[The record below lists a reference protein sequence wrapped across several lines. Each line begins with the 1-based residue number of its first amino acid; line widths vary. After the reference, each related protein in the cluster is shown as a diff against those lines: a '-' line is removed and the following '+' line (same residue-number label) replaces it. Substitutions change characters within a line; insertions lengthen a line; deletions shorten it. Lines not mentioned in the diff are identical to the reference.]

1 MSEHTITVAGVAVDT
16 RHWIGGER
24 VASAQ
29 TFPDV
34 SPIDGST
41 IGEIS
46 RGTAMEAA
54 AAVAAA
60 KAAFPAWAATSRAE
74 RARILH
80 AIADGVEKRI
90 EELSIVETTDNGAL
104 LRSHRRGV
112 MPRVAHNFRFFADWL
127 LKLEHEDFET
137 RGHTNHVSWDPA
149 GPSVLITPWNA
160 PLMLAT
166 WKVAPALAAGN
177 TVILKPAE
185 WTPLTASLL
194 ADIAAEAGLPAG
206 VLNVVQGYGSEIGDA
221 LTSHPD
227 VRRISFTGSVPTAK
241 RIAES
246 AAANLTPLSLELGG
260 KSPLLVFADA
270 DLDLAVDL
278 AVEQYDNAGQVC
290 LAATRFLVEE
300 SVAEEFTR
308 RFVEK
313 AGQLTQGDPR
323 GEATDIGPNIH
334 PLQLEKIDGFV
345 QRAVAAGARAV
356 IGGHRKDGQYYAPT
370 LLTDVAQDSEIVQE
384 EVFGPVLTLQ
394 TFATEDEAV
403 RLANDTRFGLA
414 ATLATGDPERA
425 ERVTAQLVAGTVWT
439 NCFFVRDLQAPFG
452 GSRHSGVGREGGT
465 WSFDFYCD
473 LKNTVD
479 LAERMERTMGEIVGA
494 GLLAHVPTIVLPEET
509 RLELN
514 GGKEITLVTG
524 LHQLRKDVFERDDY
538 DTVVVLDSH
547 WATTVEFVV
556 TAQQRRAGLF
566 TSEELPRGMCRM
578 PYDFPGDPEL
588 AHNIAASSPTSTAP
602 GSPRSRTSTCR
613 STTPPPTCGSSWG
626 RGCPT
631 SGG

>member
-1 MSEHTITVAGVAVDT
+1 MSDKITVAGVSVDT
-16 RHWIGGER
+16 RHWIGGRR
-24 VASAQ
+24 VASAE
-29 TFPDV
+29 TFTDV
-34 SPIDGST
+34 SPIDGRVL
-41 IGEIS
+41 GEIA
-46 RGTAMEAA
+46 RAGTAEVE

-60 KAAFPAWAATSRAE
+60 RAAFPGWAATSPAE
-74 RARILH
+74 RARVLH
-80 AIADGVEKRI
+80 AVADGVEKRI
-90 EELSIVETTDNGAL
+90 EELAIVETNDNGAL

-112 MPRVAHNFRFFADWL
+112 MPRVAHNFRFFADRL
-127 LKLEHEDFET
+127 LTLAHEDFET
-137 RGHTNHVSWDPA
+137 RGHTNKVSWDPA

-241 RIAES
+241 RIAAS
-246 AAANLTPLSLELGG
+246 AAPNLTPLSLELGG

-308 RFVEK
+308 RFVAQASALK
-313 AGQLTQGDPR
+313 QGDPR
-323 GEATDIGPNIH
+323 DEATDVGPNIH
-334 PLQLEKIDGFV
+334 PRQLEKIDGFV
-345 QRAVAAGARAV
+345 RRAVADGARVV
-356 IGGHRKDGQYYAPT
+356 IGGHPGEGQYYAPT

-394 TFATEDEAV
+394 TFTDEDEAV

-414 ATLATGDPERA
+414 ATLATGDTERA
-425 ERVTAQLVAGTVWT
+425 TRVTERLVAGTVWV
-439 NCFFVRDLQAPFG
+439 NCFFVRDLRAPFG

-473 LKNTVD
+473 VKNTV
-479 LAERMERTMGEIVGA
+479 
-494 GLLAHVPTIVLPEET
+494 
-509 RLELN
+509 
-514 GGKEITLVTG
+514 
-524 LHQLRKDVFERDDY
+524 
-538 DTVVVLDSH
+538 
-547 WATTVEFVV
+547 
-556 TAQQRRAGLF
+556 
-566 TSEELPRGMCRM
+566 
-578 PYDFPGDPEL
+578 
-588 AHNIAASSPTSTAP
+588 TAP
-602 GSPRSRTSTCR
+602 NGWNNH
-613 STTPPPTCGSSWG
+613 G
-626 RGCPT
+626 
-631 SGG
+631 

>member
-1 MSEHTITVAGVAVDT
+1 MTEHTLTVAGVAVDT

-24 VASAQ
+24 VASAG
-29 TFPDV
+29 TFTDV
-34 SPIDGST
+34 SPIDGSV
-41 IGEIS
+41 IGEIA
-46 RGTAMEAA
+46 RGTGTEAE

-60 KAAFPAWAATSRAE
+60 KAAFPGWAATPRAE
-74 RARILH
+74 RARLLH

-90 EELSIVETTDNGAL
+90 EELAVVETTDNGAL
-104 LRSHRRGV
+104 LHSHRRGV

-127 LKLEHEDFET
+127 LTLEHEDFET
-137 RGHTNHVSWDPA
+137 RGHTNHVSRDPA

-160 PLMLAT
+160 PLMLST

-177 TVILKPAE
+177 TVVLKPAE

-227 VRRISFTGSVPTAK
+227 VRRISFTGSVPTAQ
-241 RIAES
+241 RISAS

-290 LAATRFLVEE
+290 LAATRILVEE
-300 SVAEEFTR
+300 PVAEEFTR
-308 RFVEK
+308 RFTAK
-313 AGQLTQGDPR
+313 ASAIVQGDPR
-323 GEATDIGPNIH
+323 DEATDVGPNIH
-334 PLQLEKIDGFV
+334 PRQLEKIDGFV
-345 QRAVAAGARAV
+345 QRALAAGARAV
-356 IGGHRKDGQYYAPT
+356 IGGHRKDGRYYAPT

-394 TFATEDEAV
+394 TFRTEDEAV

-414 ATLATGDPERA
+414 ATVATGDKQRA
-425 ERVTAQLVAGTVWT
+425 GRVTAQLVAGTVWV

-473 LKNTVD
+473 LKNTV
-479 LAERMERTMGEIVGA
+479 
-494 GLLAHVPTIVLPEET
+494 
-509 RLELN
+509 
-514 GGKEITLVTG
+514 
-524 LHQLRKDVFERDDY
+524 
-538 DTVVVLDSH
+538 
-547 WATTVEFVV
+547 
-556 TAQQRRAGLF
+556 
-566 TSEELPRGMCRM
+566 
-578 PYDFPGDPEL
+578 
-588 AHNIAASSPTSTAP
+588 TAP
-602 GSPRSRTSTCR
+602 KGWKDH
-613 STTPPPTCGSSWG
+613 G
-626 RGCPT
+626 
-631 SGG
+631 

>member
-1 MSEHTITVAGVAVDT
+1 MTEHTLTVAGVAVDT

-24 VASAQ
+24 VASAA
-29 TFPDV
+29 TFTDV
-34 SPIDGST
+34 SPIDASVL
-41 IGEIS
+41 GEIA
-46 RGTAMEAA
+46 RGTAVEAA

-60 KAAFPAWAATSRAE
+60 KEAFPAWAATSPAE

-80 AIADGVEKRI
+80 AVADGVEKRI
-90 EELSIVETTDNGAL
+90 EELAIVETHDNGAL

-127 LKLEHEDFET
+127 LRLDHEDFET
-137 RGHTNHVSWDPA
+137 RGHTNRVSWDPA
-149 GPSVLITPWNA
+149 GPCVLITPWNA

-177 TVILKPAE
+177 TVVLKPAE
-185 WTPLTASLL
+185 WSPLTASLL
-194 ADIAAEAGLPAG
+194 ADIAAAAGLPAG

-227 VRRISFTGSVPTAK
+227 VRRISFTGSVPTAR
-241 RIAES
+241 RIAAS

-270 DLDLAVDL
+270 DLELAVDL

-300 SVAEEFTR
+300 TIADEFTR

-313 AGQLTQGDPR
+313 AARLTQGDPR
-323 GEATDIGPNIH
+323 DEATDLGPNIH
-334 PLQLEKIDGFV
+334 PRQLEKIDGFV
-345 QRAVAAGARAV
+345 RRAIAAGARAV
-356 IGGHRKDGQYYAPT
+356 IGGHLKGDQYYAPT

-394 TFATEDEAV
+394 TFATEEEAV

-414 ATLATGDPERA
+414 ATLATGDRERA
-425 ERVTAQLVAGTVWT
+425 ERVTAQLVAGTVWV

-452 GSRHSGVGREGGT
+452 GSRLSGVGREGGT

-473 LKNTVD
+473 LKNTV
-479 LAERMERTMGEIVGA
+479 
-494 GLLAHVPTIVLPEET
+494 
-509 RLELN
+509 
-514 GGKEITLVTG
+514 
-524 LHQLRKDVFERDDY
+524 
-538 DTVVVLDSH
+538 
-547 WATTVEFVV
+547 
-556 TAQQRRAGLF
+556 
-566 TSEELPRGMCRM
+566 
-578 PYDFPGDPEL
+578 
-588 AHNIAASSPTSTAP
+588 TAP
-602 GSPRSRTSTCR
+602 EGWTNH
-613 STTPPPTCGSSWG
+613 G
-626 RGCPT
+626 
-631 SGG
+631 